1 MGAMEESL
9 ESLRKELE
17 GVEQEENKL
26 RSKEVDIKHE
36 MDKFES
42 VLNGNK
48 SKVKHWKKEVKISI
62 TKMLLEILISWWML
76 NVVKGQKQEV

>member
-9 ESLRKELE
+9 ESLKKELE

-42 VLNGNK
+42 VLNENK
-48 SKVKHWKKEVKISI
+48 SKEKHWKKEVKILDQKNVI
-62 TKMLLEILISWWML
+62 EIVIYR
-76 NVVKGQKQEV
+76 

>member
-42 VLNGNK
+42 VLNENK

-62 TKMLLEILISWWML
+62 RKMLLEILI
-76 NVVKGQKQEV
+76 

>member
-1 MGAMEESL
+1 MKHCINFFFDSVFILQQEMGAMEESL

-42 VLNGNK
+42 VLNENK
-48 SKVKHWKKEVKISI
+48 SKVKHWKKEVKI
-62 TKMLLEILISWWML
+62 
-76 NVVKGQKQEV
+76 

>member
-17 GVEQEENKL
+17 AVEQEENKL

-42 VLNGNK
+42 VLNENK
-48 SKVKHWKKEVKISI
+48 SKVKHWKKEVKIKI
-62 TKMLLEILISWWML
+62 RKML
-76 NVVKGQKQEV
+76 QKFLFTDES